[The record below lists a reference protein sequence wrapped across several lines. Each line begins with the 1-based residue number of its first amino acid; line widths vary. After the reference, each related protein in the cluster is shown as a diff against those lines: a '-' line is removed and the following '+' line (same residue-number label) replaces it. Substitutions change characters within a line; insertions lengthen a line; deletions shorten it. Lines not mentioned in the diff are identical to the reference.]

1 MKEVDEIVI
10 DGLTRYELVNDAGD
24 RMTTIHYN
32 PMQGN
37 KTEEDAAKEF
47 LVARSK
53 VIGKAFVD
61 TKFYEMSLAEVA
73 AIYRH
78 NRIVG
83 VTVIPDENCSCMHLN

>member
-1 MKEVDEIVI
+1 
-10 DGLTRYELVNDAGD
+10 
-24 RMTTIHYN
+24 
-32 PMQGN
+32 
-37 KTEEDAAKEF
+37 
-47 LVARSK
+47 